1 MTLLS
6 IFQDFKMTSSSYLLG
21 NVVSFFNGLCNLL
34 SCRVGPGAP
43 VLADVFLWLYCLS
56 VLSGQ
61 CLLLRTS
68 CCPTDVPFHSVQT
81 DSCSLTKSLHHL
93 SWASL
98 ILLEPVLVFLKS
110 SSRCIP
116 SLHLRIG
123 CARDSIPSGIDQRIA
138 SGFLWGNQV
147 ASVAQFLYC
156 IWAFLSH
163 KKPEGV
169 WVNIVFM
176 KETCSPIHSER
187 SNTNLS
193 AWHSII
199 GFVHLLDY
207 IDAFLLLS
215 FTEILQSTF
224 KRKAQLSYVSNGYD
238 NNNIRIYSQ
247 YHRYLLRDQH
257 LHGSA
262 WP

>member
-43 VLADVFLWLYCLS
+43 ILADVFLWLCCLS

-98 ILLEPVLVFLKS
+98 ILLEPVLVFPKS

-116 SLHLRIG
+116 SLHFRIG
-123 CARDSIPSGIDQRIA
+123 CARDGIPSGIDQRIA
-138 SGFLWGNQV
+138 SGFLWGSQV

-156 IWAFLSH
+156 IWAFLFSL
-163 KKPEGV
+163 
-169 WVNIVFM
+169 M
-176 KETCSPIHSER
+176 K
-187 SNTNLS
+187 NLKVC
-193 AWHSII
+193 
-199 GFVHLLDY
+199 G
-207 IDAFLLLS
+207 
-215 FTEILQSTF
+215 
-224 KRKAQLSYVSNGYD
+224 
-238 NNNIRIYSQ
+238 
-247 YHRYLLRDQH
+247 
-257 LHGSA
+257 
-262 WP
+262 